1 MSEEFVLDP
10 DKRYFRIGEVSSIAG
25 LKPSVLRFWESE
37 FKQIR
42 PGRSLS
48 GHRVYKRTD
57 LDLILRIKDL
67 LYTQK
72 FTIPGAK
79 AALAQE
85 GKQAKE
91 VKESSAGEKSA
102 PGLEEIRDELLAIRR
117 MLD

>member
-10 DKRYFRIGEVSSIAG
+10 EKRYFRIGEVSSIAG

-57 LDLILRIKDL
+57 LDLILHIKDL
-67 LYTQK
+67 LYKQK
-72 FTIPGAK
+72 FTISGAK

-85 GKQAKE
+85 AKGTRQ
-91 VKESSAGEKSA
+91 SSASLNS
-102 PGLEEIRDELLAIRR
+102 PLSMEEVRTELLAIRR
-117 MLD
+117 LLG